1 MINNII
7 CSKKNK
13 TSTNLSSLIVDGKN
27 ITHSQDMAE
36 GFNIFFF
43 SVGKE
48 IQDNIPPTKSNF
60 KNYLETRN
68 PNNFILS
75 STTREKISGII
86 KGMKV

>member
-7 CSKKNK
+7 YSKKNK
-13 TSTNLSSLIVDGKN
+13 TSTNLSSLIVDRKN
-27 ITHSQDMAE
+27 ITHPQDMAE

-43 SVGKE
+43 SVSKE
-48 IQDNIPPTKSNF
+48 IQDHIPPTKSNF

-86 KGMKV
+86 KGIKV